1 MAGEVREILLRIR
14 GDSREAQQAQAAVQ
28 TGFGGIASAAAI
40 ATAAVAAVAGGVAT
54 LVATINRG
62 QGVSELSTAFDN
74 LGGSLPRLR
83 ESTQGLVSDLD
94 LMRASNQAMLAGLSA
109 TQFEQVAAAAD
120 ALGDAVGVGTKEAM
134 DGLTLSIASG
144 NERMLKQFG
153 ILVDN
158 KKAEEDFAA
167 SIGVTASQLNEA
179 GKLEAFRIAALAE
192 MAEKATALGEAHATA
207 GDGLQQ
213 MGKAADNLFDR
224 FAQGVNENDDLAEA
238 LANLAGAIAS
248 IDVEPLVEVVNALVD
263 LVAVPINYISDKVK
277 IVRELAGAIRDLGKT
292 EEEQAADRRA
302 YASEL
307 IESDAQVALT
317 QLDEELRVRKS
328 RDSYI
333 DYGKAAREA
342 AQAAREHAQQVKEG
356 QKALA
361 DFNTYGYKY
370 VDWLNE
376 SAEALGK
383 QFLPDWE
390 ESKKQMKEAADEAQ
404 RAFEEAYQE
413 STDFWSEILTGVI
426 EGDIEDVLKNMLKR
440 SAVQFGAEMLAQ
452 MTGNF
457 AGFNV
462 SALLGPGS
470 FVTGG
475 GAGAGGAAG
484 AGAGAAGAAGG
495 YFGGFNP
502 ALGPLAAIA
511 LTAPYLKTGYDQGSA
526 SGGFDSAPWYAKG
539 AGLIGGFWGGQFGG
553 GKGAEQQWRDQGR
566 AGLRDRGITDGE
578 DSFALFGGGRGSLSP
593 GGEFSGFS
601 SGGEKY
607 GGFGSVLSMASGG
620 DNSLKELYANA
631 LSEADSFNSAA
642 QTTIGLL
649 SDMGVSAE
657 ESQQMLIDAYN
668 EGAIS
673 LGEFNEGMDAAAILA
688 RDDLGSVDEGFQLL
702 AETIDGPP
710 KDSLKALQLT
720 FAEIKQSGV
729 QDTEGLLAVIEQKM
743 GPEAR
748 EVFKRLADAGIT
760 QFTDFNTLSAGQ
772 IQLLFNEMTNLKQP
786 FDDVGSAGESAG
798 RRGADG
804 LGKIESKLGDIK
816 RKAKEAKDA
825 LEDVGNAV

>member
-167 SIGVTASQLNEA
+167 SIGITADQLNEV
-179 GKLEAFRIAALAE
+179 GKREAFRIAALEE
-192 MAEKATALGEAHATA
+192 MAEKTLSLGEAQATA
-207 GDGLQQ
+207 GDGLQ
-213 MGKAADNLFDR
+213 KLDSSTDNLFDR
-224 FAQGVNENDDLAEA
+224 FAQGVNENQDLAEA
-238 LANLAGAIAS
+238 MDNLAKAVAAIDPTPLISLANG
-248 IDVEPLVEVVNALVD
+248 LVD
-263 LVAVPINYISDKVK
+263 LVAVPINYISDRVK
-277 IVRELAGAIRDLGKT
+277 IIYELGSAVRDLARSEEEREDMRFQAEVTDYRRRYEDEAEALDELAA
-292 EEEQAADRRA
+292 
-302 YASEL
+302 
-307 IESDAQVALT
+307 
-317 QLDEELRVRKS
+317 QLD
-328 RDSYI
+328 
-333 DYGKAAREA
+333 KASTYTKHYTE
-342 AQAAREHAQQVKEG
+342 QTKDG

-361 DFNTYGYKY
+361 DYNKFGWEYIK
-370 VDWLNE
+370 WLRAANI
-376 SAEALGK
+376 SD
-383 QFLPDWE
+383 QFVSPW
-390 ESKKQMKEAADEAQ
+390 S
-404 RAFEEAYQE
+404 AFEEDGRKALEKKKKDDEKAADDLADYTKEQNEKAY
-413 STDFWSEILTGVI
+413 SDVVDFYGEALTGLI
-426 EGDIEDVLKNMLKR
+426 DGDIEDVLKDMLKR
-440 SAVQFGAEMLAQ
+440 QAIQFGAELLAS
-452 MTGNF
+452 MTASF
-457 AGFNV
+457 ARAQGI
-462 SALLGPGS
+462 SLLGS
-470 FVTGG
+470 TV
-475 GAGAGGAAG
+475 GAGAGGVGAAG
-484 AGAGAAGAAGG
+484 AGGLGGAGAAIPG
-495 YFGGFNP
+495 
-502 ALGPLAAIA
+502 I
-511 LTAPYLKTGYDQGSA
+511 APYAVGALAVYNAYSVATEGPDGA
-526 SGGFDSAPWYAKG
+526 MFGFQRNLLRDT
-539 AGLIGGFWGGQFGG
+539 GFWGG
-553 GKGAEQQWRDQGR
+553 KGEEQQRRDAGR
-566 AGLRDRGITDGE
+566 SSLFDRGII
-578 DSFALFGGGRGSLSP
+578 DSNHEFSLFGGGRGSLSP

-688 RDDLGSVDEGFQLL
+688 RDDLGSVEEGFQLL